1 MKELTLL
8 SAFSFV
14 WNSPKY
20 ICIYAAILRYNGI
33 SEGGVSALKPHSLA
47 YVD

>member
-8 SAFSFV
+8 STDSFM

-20 ICIYAAILRYNGI
+20 ICIYAAMLRHNEI